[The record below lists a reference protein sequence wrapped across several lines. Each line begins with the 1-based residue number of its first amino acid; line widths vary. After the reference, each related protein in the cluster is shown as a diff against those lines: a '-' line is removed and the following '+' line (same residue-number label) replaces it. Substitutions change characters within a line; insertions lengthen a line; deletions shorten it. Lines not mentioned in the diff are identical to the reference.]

1 MNALPVWDL
10 LWILR
15 FSRREKHFPHK
26 AQRWGFSLV
35 WVRMWI
41 SILYLKKKDILLYK
55 CPQNKKASHKVFMLN
70 RWCLLLT
77 NHYTRNPIYG
87 NICWITSSKIFKRS
101 QTTWRHYIS
110 LWAITA
116 FENWKRNNDDKFFS
130 ISLSLFSKSK
140 RFVWNAV
147 IKDIYRKLP

>member
-1 MNALPVWDL
+1 MGLFVGMGPYVD
-10 LWILR
+10 
-15 FSRREKHFPHK
+15 KH
-26 AQRWGFSLV
+26 LV
-35 WVRMWI
+35 PK
-41 SILYLKKKDILLYK
+41 KKKDILLYK
-55 CPQNKKASHKVFMLN
+55 CPQNKRASHKVFMLN

-87 NICWITSSKIFKRS
+87 NMCWISSLKIFKRS
-101 QTTWRHYIS
+101 QTAWHHYIS

-140 RFVWNAV
+140 MVCLKCSNQRHIPEVT
-147 IKDIYRKLP
+147 IIL

>member
-41 SILYLKKKDILLYK
+41 SILYLKKK
-55 CPQNKKASHKVFMLN
+55 
-70 RWCLLLT
+70 
-77 NHYTRNPIYG
+77 IY
-87 NICWITSSKIFKRS
+87 C
-101 QTTWRHYIS
+101 YIS
-110 LWAITA
+110 VHKTREPHTKFLCLIDVSFAFKPLYQKSYIWKHVLNNFFWKSLRDLKLHGTIT
-116 FENWKRNNDDKFFS
+116 FHFGPLQHLRIEKETMMINFS
-130 ISLSLFSKSK
+130 VFHCLYFQNQKW
-140 RFVWNAV
+140 FVWNAI
-147 IKDIYRKLP
+147 IKHIYRKLP

>member
-55 CPQNKKASHKVFMLN
+55 CPQNKRASHKVFMFN
-70 RWCLLLT
+70 RWCLLLS

-87 NICWITSSKIFKRS
+87 NVLNNFFWKSLRDLKLHGTITFHFGPLQHLRIEKETMMI
-101 QTTWRHYIS
+101 
-110 LWAITA
+110 
-116 FENWKRNNDDKFFS
+116 NFS
-130 ISLSLFSKSK
+130 VFHCLYFQNQKW
-140 RFVWNAV
+140 FVWNAA

>member
-41 SILYLKKKDILLYK
+41 SILYLKKKIYCYISVHKTREPHTKFLCLIDDVFCFQTTIPEIL
-55 CPQNKKASHKVFMLN
+55 FMET
-70 RWCLLLT
+70 CAEKLLL
-77 NHYTRNPIYG
+77 
-87 NICWITSSKIFKRS
+87 KIFKRS
-101 QTTWRHYIS
+101 QTTWHHYIS

-130 ISLSLFSKSK
+130 ILLSLFSKSK
-140 RFVWNAV
+140 MVCLKCSNQRH
-147 IKDIYRKLP
+147 IP